1 LRARRLILPFET
13 RRGRGLPAT
22 AVAIDYGPNGRVRK
36 HRHPVSQLIYAVRG
50 VMVIQTTSGQ
60 WVVPPTRAVW
70 MPASVTHWIRM
81 VGHVRMRTVYVQP
94 RSAPGLPAACAV
106 VAVSPL
112 LSALI
117 LEAVNVR
124 LPYAQE
130 SRDGRLMR
138 LLIDEIVQLPTLPLN
153 LPYPSDPRL
162 RVIHERI
169 LKTPD
174 DTSTAA
180 QWARTFRLD
189 PRTIHRL
196 FVRDTGL
203 TFGQWRRQ
211 ARLLAALE
219 MLARSERIVDIA
231 LAVGYR
237 SPTAFSTMFHR
248 QFGAPPTSYF
258 EEVGSAPALRPL
270 KPATF

>member
-1 LRARRLILPFET
+1 V
-13 RRGRGLPAT
+13 T
-22 AVAIDYGPNGRVRK
+22 ALAIDYAPNGRVRK
-36 HRHPVSQLIYAVRG
+36 HQHPVNQLIYAVRG
-50 VMVIQTTSGQ
+50 VMVIQTANGQ
-60 WVVPPTRAVW
+60 WVVPPTRALW
-70 MPASVTHWIRM
+70 MPASVTHGIRM

-94 RSAPGLPAACAV
+94 RGAPGLPTACAV
-106 VAVSPL
+106 VTVSPL

-117 LEAVNVR
+117 LEAVNIQ
-124 LPYAQE
+124 LPYAQD

-138 LLIDEIVQLPTLPLN
+138 LLIDEVVQLPTLPLN

-169 LKTPD
+169 STMPD
-174 DTSTAA
+174 DPSTAA
-180 QWARTFRLD
+180 TWARKFRLD

-219 MLARSERIVDIA
+219 MLARGERIVDIA
-231 LAVGYR
+231 LAVGYS

-258 EEVGSAPALRPL
+258 EAVGSSTSSNVPGRDGA
-270 KPATF
+270 ATTYSTARTTPTR

>member
-1 LRARRLILPFET
+1 V
-13 RRGRGLPAT
+13 T
-22 AVAIDYGPNGRVRK
+22 ALAIDYGPNGRVRK

-50 VMVIQTTSGQ
+50 VMVVQTADGQ
-60 WVVPPTRAVW
+60 WVVPPTRALW
-70 MPASVTHWIRM
+70 MPALVTHGIRM

-94 RSAPGLPAACAV
+94 RGAPGLPAECAV
-106 VAVSPL
+106 VTVSPL

-117 LEAVNVR
+117 LEAVNAR
-124 LPYAQE
+124 LPYTQD

-138 LLIDEIVQLPTLPLN
+138 LLIDEVVQLPTLPLN

-169 LKTPD
+169 LKAPD
-174 DTSTAA
+174 DPSTLAM
-180 QWARTFRLD
+180 WARTFRLD

-219 MLARSERIVDIA
+219 MLARGERIVDIA

-248 QFGAPPTSYF
+248 QFGAPPTAYF
-258 EEVGSAPALRPL
+258 EAVGPSHSSPP
-270 KPATF
+270 

>member
-1 LRARRLILPFET
+1 VTALALDYKPTDRIRR
-13 RRGRGLPAT
+13 
-22 AVAIDYGPNGRVRK
+22 
-36 HRHPVSQLIYAVRG
+36 HRHPVGQLIYAVRG
-50 VMVIQTTSGQ
+50 VMVIRTAAGQ
-60 WVVPPTRAVW
+60 WVVPPTRALW
-70 MPASVTHWIRM
+70 MPVAMSHEIRM
-81 VGHVRMRTVYVQP
+81 VGHVRMRTVYVRP
-94 RSAPGLPAACAV
+94 PMAPGLPAICAV

-112 LSALI
+112 LSALV

-124 LPYAQE
+124 LPYTPA
-130 SRDGRLMR
+130 SRDGRVMS
-138 LLIDEIVQLPTLPLN
+138 LLIDEIVQMPALPLN

-169 LKTPD
+169 MKTPD
-174 DTSTAA
+174 DPNTAA
-180 QWARTFRLD
+180 QWADTFRLN

-196 FVRDTGL
+196 FVTDTGL

-219 MLARSERIVDIA
+219 MLARGERIVDIA
-231 LAVGYR
+231 LAVGYS

-258 EEVGSAPALRPL
+258 QTLGSTERQG
-270 KPATF
+270 

>member
-1 LRARRLILPFET
+1 
-13 RRGRGLPAT
+13 
-22 AVAIDYGPNGRVRK
+22 
-36 HRHPVSQLIYAVRG
+36 
-50 VMVIQTTSGQ
+50 
-60 WVVPPTRAVW
+60 
-70 MPASVTHWIRM
+70 
-81 VGHVRMRTVYVQP
+81 
-94 RSAPGLPAACAV
+94 
-106 VAVSPL
+106 
-112 LSALI
+112 
-117 LEAVNVR
+117 VNAR
-124 LPYAQE
+124 LPYTQD

-138 LLIDEIVQLPTLPLN
+138 LLIDEVVQLPTLPLN

-169 LKTPD
+169 LKAPD
-174 DTSTAA
+174 DPSTLAM
-180 QWARTFRLD
+180 WARTFRLD

-219 MLARSERIVDIA
+219 MLARGERIVDIA

-248 QFGAPPTSYF
+248 QFGAPPTAYF
-258 EEVGSAPALRPL
+258 EAVGPSHSSPP
-270 KPATF
+270 